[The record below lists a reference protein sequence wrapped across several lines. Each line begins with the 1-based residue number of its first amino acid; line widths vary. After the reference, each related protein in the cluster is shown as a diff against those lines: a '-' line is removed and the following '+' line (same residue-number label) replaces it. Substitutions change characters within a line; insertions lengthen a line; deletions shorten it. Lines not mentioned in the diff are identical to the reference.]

1 MIINFVDTNNIVLL
15 RQQYTP
21 RDRFL
26 EIRKTAS
33 QGVSFAF
40 IAFLDISLTTPRH
53 V

>member
-1 MIINFVDTNNIVLL
+1 MTINFVTSINVVFLQ
-15 RQQYTP
+15 QQYTP

-26 EIRKTAS
+26 VIGNTAS

-40 IAFLDISLTTPRH
+40 IPFLNISLITPRY

>member
-1 MIINFVDTNNIVLL
+1 MIINFVTSNNVVFFQ
-15 RQQYTP
+15 QQYTP

-26 EIRKTAS
+26 EIGNTAS

-40 IAFLDISLTTPRH
+40 IPFLNTTLITPRY